1 MQIYYSIQNYKSLL
15 KTILKIIFNLRLIL
29 FDNFVK
35 KVFISALKKYMS
47 NNFKFNA
54 NKNIIE

>member
-47 NNFKFNA
+47 KNFKFNA
-54 NKNIIE
+54 NKILIE